1 MIKNIKINNY
11 KCFKNFEIKAF
22 KRINILVG
30 DNNSGKTSLLEAIA
44 LLDPKTF
51 KAKNDV
57 IKNAISFC
65 TDSYLKNK
73 DDLPNKFMLAFFKK
87 IFEDYSIFFNKRNIE
102 EPIFIEADFNSLK
115 KDSKSDFL
123 VKFENQIIKEIV
135 DFPERNSHPN
145 ITKTIQRGALGLFES
160 IVATYKFSNKKNLL
174 KLGVSSIGT
183 YNDNV
188 EGFDNFDVI
197 FKKINDRANLVKN
210 WTQIINQ
217 NGVKIE
223 EKFVKLLQNFDGD
236 IEAIRANQDELD
248 FYKKNPENK
257 KSPFVIPLSSM
268 GEGFKRFFDII
279 ITLEL
284 INKNNNLQI
293 LCIDEIDNG
302 LYFDKQDI
310 YWEQIIKLCEEKN
323 IQLFATTHS
332 YDSLKSLSSEIEK
345 LYKNNT
351 KIDKELALYS
361 LYKGKEGEIK
371 SFKYDYD
378 LFKAKLESSIEL
390 R

>member
-135 DFPERNSHPN
+135 DYYYNSKSDTVKVSFRVKGDSDEYIRESEFELSVAEDYGFLLLESPN
-145 ITKTIQRGALGLFES
+145 SDFEDITFQYEEETDEYIFE
-160 IVATYKFSNKKNLL
+160 
-174 KLGVSSIGT
+174 
-183 YNDNV
+183 
-188 EGFDNFDVI
+188 
-197 FKKINDRANLVKN
+197 
-210 WTQIINQ
+210 
-217 NGVKIE
+217 E
-223 EKFVKLLQNFDGD
+223 EMD
-236 IEAIRANQDELD
+236 DE
-248 FYKKNPENK
+248 E
-257 KSPFVIPLSSM
+257 I
-268 GEGFKRFFDII
+268 
-279 ITLEL
+279 
-284 INKNNNLQI
+284 
-293 LCIDEIDNG
+293 IDEIELKLFLNEFYG
-302 LYFDKQDI
+302 NEENKLPKL
-310 YWEQIIKLCEEKN
+310 QI
-323 IQLFATTHS
+323 F
-332 YDSLKSLSSEIEK
+332 
-345 LYKNNT
+345 
-351 KIDKELALYS
+351 
-361 LYKGKEGEIK
+361 
-371 SFKYDYD
+371 
-378 LFKAKLESSIEL
+378 
-390 R
+390 